1 MAANPPVLLSMPSAA
16 THKPSIGDATDRK
29 LRQRVKLLGRLLGLV
44 LQEHA
49 PPQVFQVVERL
60 RRGYI
65 RLQREEDTKRRI
77 RLIRLI
83 DRLDQDLTSQVIRA
97 FSTYFS
103 LVNVAEEAA
112 LQDRR
117 HRYLRAGTA
126 LWTGSFDATLR
137 TLKEQGFSAA
147 KAEKL
152 LLQTNYMP
160 VFTAHP
166 TEAKRRIMQEALRRI
181 FILLQSSDDPAL
193 SQVER
198 DEAGDRLLAEI
209 QLLWKTDEVRPG
221 KPTVQTEVK
230 NGLHYFEKSL
240 FEAIPILYR
249 NLQRA
254 WRRTY
259 PDSPRTL
266 PSIIQFGSWIGGD
279 RDGNPHVT
287 ARVTREACRM
297 QARTI
302 LVEYIRRVRKLESIL
317 SHSSHLIDLPD
328 RMRTSLETDRKVLDR
343 VRSRTSSLFETEP
356 YRCKLEVILHR
367 LQHRLD
373 HLAGRSWH
381 SSDSYQDESQFLDD
395 LRLIYDSLVEQGDGR
410 IADGELTDLIR
421 LVETFGFY
429 LARLDLRQESPRHTE
444 AVGEIMQAMD
454 GTDYASLTEAKR
466 VQALRK
472 HLKEMDGPVSLDRRK
487 LSAATRETLAVFDLV
502 REVPER
508 TSPQIFGQY
517 VISMTHEASHVLEV
531 LFLGGLTGLAG
542 GHGKNHFC
550 LLQVCPLFETIED
563 LRRAPGILNRL
574 FQDPVYRPLLDAS
587 GGVQDIML
595 GYSDSCKDGGIL
607 ASVWNLYQ
615 AQKQI
620 HEISRRRGVQFRL
633 FHGRGGTVGRGGGP
647 AYEAIT
653 AQPPGTVCGAIKLTE
668 QGEVLSYKY
677 SNLETAVYELTMG
690 ATGLI
695 VASRHLLFHKL
706 AHEYADDLRIMEKLA
721 DDGERAYR
729 ELIGAPGFLD
739 YFYEVTPVQEIGNIN
754 IGSRP
759 SHRRAVDRSMD
770 SIRAIPW
777 VFGWSLSR
785 HTLPAWYGIGTAL
798 ESYLEAHP
806 RTGLKQIRLMYKRWP
821 FFQTLMQNIQMALV
835 KADMPIAQQY
845 MQLSQNPD
853 DAERIYKRIKKE
865 YRLTRKLVLRVTK
878 SKELLETQEV
888 LRRSLSRRKP
898 YLDPLNAI
906 QLSLLRR
913 TREAS
918 DPGPYQDAVA
928 RSISAIAA
936 GMRNTG

>member
-1 MAANPPVLLSMPSAA
+1 MPSAA
-16 THKPSIGDATDRK
+16 THTPSIGDAIDRK

-65 RLQREEDTKRRI
+65 RLQHEEDVNRRA
-77 RLIRLI
+77 RLIGLI
-83 DRLDQDLTSQVIRA
+83 DRLNQDLTAQVIRA

-117 HRYLRAGTA
+117 RRYLHAGTS
-126 LWTGSFDATLR
+126 LWPGSFDATLR
-137 TLKEQGFSAA
+137 TLKEQDFSAA

-152 LLQTNYMP
+152 LLSVEYMP

-181 FILLQSSDDPAL
+181 FILLQSSDDRTL

-198 DEAGDRLLAEI
+198 DEASERLLAEI

-266 PSIIQFGSWIGGD
+266 PSFIQFGSWIGGD

-302 LVEYIRRVRKLESIL
+302 LGEYIRRVRDLESIL
-317 SHSSHLIDLPD
+317 SHSSHLINLPE
-328 RMRTSLETDRKVLDR
+328 RMRISLETDRKLLDR
-343 VRSRTSSLFETEP
+343 VRSRTISLFETEP

-373 HLAGRSWH
+373 HLQGRAWH
-381 SSDSYQDESQFLDD
+381 SSDSYQDEAQFLDD

-444 AVGEIMQAMD
+444 AVNEILQVMD
-454 GTDYASLTEAKR
+454 KADYANLTETGR
-466 VQALRK
+466 IQALQK
-472 HLKEMDGPVSLDRRK
+472 HLKKMDGPVSLDRRK
-487 LSAATRETLAVFDLV
+487 LSPATRETLAVFDLM
-502 REVPER
+502 REVPEQV
-508 TSPQIFGQY
+508 SPKIFGQY

-531 LFLGGLTGLAG
+531 LFLGGLAGLAG
-542 GHGKNHFC
+542 GRGQHRFC
-550 LLQVCPLFETIED
+550 HLQVCPLFETIED
-563 LRRAPGILNRL
+563 LRKVSDILNRL
-574 FQDPVYRPLLDAS
+574 FRDPVYRPLLDAS

-620 HEISRRRGVQFRL
+620 HEVAEHHGVQFRL
-633 FHGRGGTVGRGGGP
+633 FHGRGGTIGRGGGP
-647 AYEAIT
+647 TYEAIT
-653 AQPPGTVCGAIKLTE
+653 AQPPGTVRGTIKLTE

-695 VASRHLLFHKL
+695 LASRHLQFRKL
-706 AHEYADDLRIMEKLA
+706 AHEYADDLRVMEKLA
-721 DDGERAYR
+721 EDGEQAYR
-729 ELIGAPGFLD
+729 ELIGTPGFLD

-798 ESYLEAHP
+798 ESYLKAHP
-806 RTGLKQIRLMYKRWP
+806 KTGLAQIRLAYKRWP
-821 FFQTLMQNIQMALV
+821 FFRTLMQNIQMALA
-835 KADMPIAQQY
+835 KADMLIARQY
-845 MQLSQNPD
+845 MQLSQHPD
-853 DAERIYKRIKKE
+853 DAYQIYEKIEKE
-865 YRLTRKLVLRVTK
+865 YRLTHKLVLRVANC
-878 SKELLETQEV
+878 KELLETQEV

-898 YLDPLNAI
+898 YLGPLNEI

-913 TREAS
+913 MREAS
-918 DPGPYQDAVA
+918 DPDPYQNVVA